1 MSALPLGKNDKY
13 EYLTGEEILIFNQRQ
28 TIEHAKFTCF
38 PLRKAFEKQ
47 TEAIE
52 DQGKKNK
59 LKQLKIK
66 KKNNKGTWK
75 ESWKKLFIHRS
86 KINQTNC
93 RKGK

>member
-47 TEAIE
+47 TEANE

-66 KKNNKGTWK
+66 KKNNKGT
-75 ESWKKLFIHRS
+75 
-86 KINQTNC
+86 
-93 RKGK
+93 

>member
-52 DQGKKNK
+52 DQGK
-59 LKQLKIK
+59 
-66 KKNNKGTWK
+66 
-75 ESWKKLFIHRS
+75 
-86 KINQTNC
+86 
-93 RKGK
+93 